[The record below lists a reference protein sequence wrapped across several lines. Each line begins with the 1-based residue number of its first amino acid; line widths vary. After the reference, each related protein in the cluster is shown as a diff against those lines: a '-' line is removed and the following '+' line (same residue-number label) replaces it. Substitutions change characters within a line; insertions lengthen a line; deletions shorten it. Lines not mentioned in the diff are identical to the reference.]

1 MLGKIGTMR
10 LLSKSKLL
18 SFRQCPKKLWLEN
31 HHPELAVTSAATAAS
46 YSVGNA
52 VGAVARQ
59 LYDPE
64 GRGELVDVGRMGYE
78 SAFRRSRELLE
89 SAQPIFEAGFTTD
102 GAMAFADVMLPIEKN
117 GSLAWRMVEV
127 KSATGVK
134 DYYRHDAAIQAFVAR
149 CAGIRLESIAIAY
162 VDKTFDYAG
171 DRDYQGFL
179 REEDVT
185 EETLGREE
193 EVREWIADAHAIVG
207 QASEP
212 ERPTG
217 DHCEDPF
224 PCGFQEYCRSREH
237 PVEYP
242 VSWLPNVRT
251 KALKTH
257 IAGKQ
262 VTDLRQV
269 PDELLNP
276 VQQRVKAHTLSRQPY
291 FDSERAAEELAQH
304 RPPAF
309 FLDFET
315 IGFAVPIWKGTR
327 PYQPMTFQFS
337 VHRIGP
343 DGQIAHRDFLDL
355 SGADPREALAE
366 ALIEA
371 CEKRGPVFVYSS
383 FEASRIEDL
392 KKQFPRFKP
401 PLSALLKRLVDL
413 RPIAEQCYY
422 HPSQEGSWSIKK
434 VLPALTGRGYEELD
448 GVKDGGMAMEAY
460 LEAIAPETT
469 AERKADIER
478 ELRKYCALDT
488 EAMILIWKA
497 FRRENRHDGTVCE
510 KEQLS
515 LIDRSQIV
523 PRI

>member
-1 MLGKIGTMR
+1 MR

-18 SFRQCPKKLWLEN
+18 SFRQCPKKLWLEI
-31 HHPELAVTSAATAAS
+31 HHPDIALVSAATEAS
-46 YSVGNA
+46 YAVGNA

-78 SAFRRSRELLE
+78 SAFRRTRELLA
-89 SAQPIFEAGFTTD
+89 SAQPIFEAGFSTD
-102 GAMAFADVMLPIEKN
+102 GAMAFADVMLPIDKN

-127 KSATGVK
+127 KSATRVK
-134 DYYRHDAAIQAFVAR
+134 EYYRHDAAIQAFVAR
-149 CAGIRLESIAIAY
+149 CAGVQLESIAVAY
-162 VDKTFDYAG
+162 VDKTFEYAG
-171 DRDYQGFL
+171 DKDYRALL

-185 EETLGREE
+185 EETSSRDE
-193 EVREWIADAHAIVG
+193 EVRGWIGEAHGIVS
-207 QASEP
+207 QAAEP
-212 ERPTG
+212 ERATG

-224 PCGFQEYCRSREH
+224 PCGFQAYCQSREQ

-257 IAGKQ
+257 LAGTQ

-269 PDELLNP
+269 PDELLNT
-276 VQQRVKAHTLSRQPY
+276 VQQRVKVQTLSGQPY
-291 FDSERAAEELAQH
+291 FDAERAATELLRH
-304 RPPAF
+304 PLPAF

-327 PYQPMTFQFS
+327 PYQPLTFQFS
-337 VHRIGP
+337 VHRLSESG
-343 DGQIAHRDFLDL
+343 ALEHRDFLDL
-355 SGADPREALAE
+355 SGADPREALGD
-366 ALIEA
+366 ALIAA

-392 KKQFPRFKP
+392 KKEFPRLKR

-460 LEAIAPETT
+460 LEALEPGT
-469 AERKADIER
+469 AQERKREIDA
-478 ELRKYCALDT
+478 ELRAYCALDT
-488 EAMILIWKA
+488 EAMIEIWRV
-497 FRRENRHDGTVCE
+497 FSGNN
-510 KEQLS
+510 
-515 LIDRSQIV
+515 
-523 PRI
+523 